1 MITIARPDWK
11 WDPWREIHRAQ
22 RDVSSFFSLPRRRP
36 LAAYPPMNIHTGE
49 EDVIITAEIPGID
62 PADIDLTVT
71 GDTLTIKG
79 TRKAQET
86 KPGETWHRRER
97 GAGNF
102 FRTVQLPYNVDGNKV
117 QAGYVNGVLKIEL
130 PRAEADKPRKISV
143 TPGK

>member
-1 MITIARPDWK
+1 MITLARPEWR
-11 WDPWREIHRAQ
+11 WDPWREIDRAQ
-22 RDVSSFFSLPRRRP
+22 RDANSIFTLPRRRP

-71 GDTLTIKG
+71 GDTLTIRG
-79 TRKAQET
+79 TRKAQES
-86 KPGETWHRRER
+86 KQGETWHRRER

-102 FRTVQLPYNVDGNKV
+102 YRTVQLPYNVDGNKV
-117 QAGYVNGVLKIEL
+117 QADYVGGVLKIEL

>member
-1 MITIARPDWK
+1 MITLARPDWR
-11 WDPWREIHRAQ
+11 WDPWREIDRLQ
-22 RDVSSFFSLPRRRP
+22 RDASSIFTLPMRRP
-36 LAAYPPMNIHTGE
+36 GAAYPPMKIHTGE

-71 GDTLTIKG
+71 GDTLTIRG
-79 TRKAQET
+79 TRKAQEA
-86 KPGETWHRRER
+86 KEGETWHRRER

-102 FRTVQLPYNVDGNKV
+102 YRTVQLPYNVESNKV
-117 QAGYVNGVLKIEL
+117 QADYVGGVLKIEL